1 MRILWLCSYAP
12 YPPDFGGARRTY
24 NLLAQAA
31 RAGHSIDLLALA
43 TGDPA
48 QDAATVDALRALCAH
63 VELVRDPWALPAA
76 LGAADPAAV
85 ARKRRGQLQSLLSRR
100 SYQFYSHYSARLQ
113 AALDRRAAA
122 VQYDLV
128 QVEFSQMAYY
138 RLPVG
143 VPAVLDL
150 HNVEYEVLGRVAA
163 GGGAPLRRLY
173 NWAEYRK
180 FRRAE
185 PQLWRRFA
193 TLLVTS
199 ERDGV
204 LVRQHLPGAR
214 PVVVPNGVD
223 TAFFHPAPPGAG
235 PEPGADP
242 QIVFTGMMAYYPNH
256 DGALYFADAIWPA
269 IRQALPAARWLI
281 VGVAPPPEVRALDGT
296 AGITVTGRVDDV
308 RPYVWRSGASVVP
321 LRMGGGTRLKI
332 VEALAMGQAVVST
345 AVGCEGIAVAP
356 GRNLVVADDPA
367 AFAAAVVDLL
377 RDPAR
382 AAAIGAAGRALADR
396 AYSWP
401 VVVRP
406 MLEAWAAATSGQPSV
421 VSGQYVGAQ
430 GA

>member
-1 MRILWLCSYAP
+1 
-12 YPPDFGGARRTY
+12 
-24 NLLAQAA
+24 
-31 RAGHSIDLLALA
+31 
-43 TGDPA
+43 
-48 QDAATVDALRALCAH
+48 
-63 VELVRDPWALPAA
+63 
-76 LGAADPAAV
+76 
-85 ARKRRGQLQSLLSRR
+85 
-100 SYQFYSHYSARLQ
+100 
-113 AALDRRAAA
+113 
-122 VQYDLV
+122 
-128 QVEFSQMAYY
+128 QMAYY
-138 RLPVG
+138 RLPAG

-199 ERDGV
+199 ERDGA
-204 LVRQHLPGAR
+204 LVRRHLPGAR

-223 TAFFHPAPPGAG
+223 TGFFRPPPPGAG
-235 PEPGADP
+235 PEPGAGP

-256 DGALYFADAIWPA
+256 DGALYFAEAIWPA

-281 VGVAPPPEVRALDGT
+281 VGVEPPSEVRALDGT

-345 AVGCEGIAVAP
+345 AVGCEGIAVDP
-356 GRNLVVADDPA
+356 GRNLLVADDPA

-382 AAAIGAAGRALADR
+382 AAAIGAAGRTLAER
-396 AYSWP
+396 EYSWP

-406 MLEAWAAATSGQPSV
+406 MLEAWAAATTSGQWSV
-421 VSGQYVGAQ
+421 VSGQPSAVRS
-430 GA
+430 

>member
-1 MRILWLCSYAP
+1 
-12 YPPDFGGARRTY
+12 
-24 NLLAQAA
+24 
-31 RAGHSIDLLALA
+31 
-43 TGDPA
+43 
-48 QDAATVDALRALCAH
+48 
-63 VELVRDPWALPAA
+63 
-76 LGAADPAAV
+76 
-85 ARKRRGQLQSLLSRR
+85 
-100 SYQFYSHYSARLQ
+100 
-113 AALDRRAAA
+113 
-122 VQYDLV
+122 
-128 QVEFSQMAYY
+128 
-138 RLPVG
+138 
-143 VPAVLDL
+143 
-150 HNVEYEVLGRVAA
+150 VAA

-199 ERDGV
+199 ERDGT

-281 VGVAPPPEVRALDGT
+281 VGVEPPPEVRALDGT